1 MEALHVFPEPVGG
14 DACELALVAGEGQL
28 QVDDPHV
35 LLQTLLEGAP
45 VA

>member
-1 MEALHVFPEPVGG
+1 MFPEPVGG
-14 DACELALVAGEGQL
+14 DACELALVAGEGEL